1 MKIKTIFKGAFVSF
15 FLVFALIAGIVFM
28 SSFTGSGKKSIISK
42 ADSIKGL
49 KDFYKD
55 YFPIGVAVSPRSLEG
70 VSGEFIKKHFNSLTP
85 ENVMKP
91 ALIQPQ
97 EGKFSWAEAD
107 KIVDFA
113 QANGMKVRGHTLC
126 WHNQTGEWMFK
137 DAQGIQASKELVLAR
152 LKEHITQVVSRYKGK
167 IYAWDVVNEAID
179 NLDPANVGYR
189 QTLWYKIC
197 GDEFIAKAFQWA
209 HEADPK
215 AVLFYNEYNTE
226 NPAKREKTYEM
237 LKKMLAQGVPING
250 VGIQAHWDIGSPKHV
265 GQLNQPG
272 EGDFIIPGSSEDA
285 IRESINKFSSLGLV
299 VQITELDV
307 SIYTSRTDT
316 LNLGFTPEREQK
328 QIDFYKKAFKVFRD
342 KKKVITGVTFWNLS
356 DRSSWLD
363 SRTPRRGKAYPLLFD
378 ENMKPKKAYWA
389 VVKF

>member
-15 FLVFALIAGIVFM
+15 LLVFALIAGIVLM
-28 SSFTGSGKKSIISK
+28 SSFTGSGKRSIISK

-70 VSGEFIKKHFNSLTP
+70 VTGEFIKKNFNSLTP

-97 EGKFSWAEAD
+97 EGKFSWGEAD

-137 DAQGIQASKELVLAR
+137 DAQGNQASKELVLAR

-189 QTLWYKIC
+189 QSLWYKIC

-378 ENMKPKKAYWA
+378 ENMKPKKVYWE

>member
-1 MKIKTIFKGAFVSF
+1 MKIKTIFNGAFVSF

-28 SSFTGSGKKSIISK
+28 SSFTGNGKKSIISK

-97 EGKFSWAEAD
+97 EGKFSWVEAD

-126 WHNQTGEWMFK
+126 WHNQTGDWMFK
-137 DAQGIQASKELVLAR
+137 DAQGNQASKELVLAR
-152 LKEHITQVVSRYKGK
+152 LKEHIMQVVSRYKGK

>member
-1 MKIKTIFKGAFVSF
+1 MKIKTIFKDAFVSF
-15 FLVFALIAGIVFM
+15 FLVFALIAGIIFM
-28 SSFTGSGKKSIISK
+28 SSFIGSGKKSIISK

-137 DAQGIQASKELVLAR
+137 DAQGNQASKELVLAR

>member
-1 MKIKTIFKGAFVSF
+1 
-15 FLVFALIAGIVFM
+15 
-28 SSFTGSGKKSIISK
+28 
-42 ADSIKGL
+42 
-49 KDFYKD
+49 
-55 YFPIGVAVSPRSLEG
+55 
-70 VSGEFIKKHFNSLTP
+70 
-85 ENVMKP
+85 
-91 ALIQPQ
+91 
-97 EGKFSWAEAD
+97 
-107 KIVDFA
+107 
-113 QANGMKVRGHTLC
+113 
-126 WHNQTGEWMFK
+126 
-137 DAQGIQASKELVLAR
+137 
-152 LKEHITQVVSRYKGK
+152 
-167 IYAWDVVNEAID
+167 
-179 NLDPANVGYR
+179 
-189 QTLWYKIC
+189 
-197 GDEFIAKAFQWA
+197 
-209 HEADPK
+209 
-215 AVLFYNEYNTE
+215 
-226 NPAKREKTYEM
+226 M

>member
-1 MKIKTIFKGAFVSF
+1 MKIKSICKGAFVSLF
-15 FLVFALIAGIVFM
+15 FVFALFVGIVFM
-28 SSFTGSGKKSIISK
+28 SSFTGSGKKSDISK

-70 VSGEFIKKHFNSLTP
+70 EQGEFIKKNFNSLTA

-91 ALIQPQ
+91 ALIQPE
-97 EGKFSWAEAD
+97 EGKFNWAEAD
-107 KIVDFA
+107 KIVEFA

-137 DAQGIQASKELVLAR
+137 DSAGNEASKELVLAR
-152 LKEHITQVVSRYKGK
+152 LKEHITQVVTHFKGK
-167 IYAWDVVNEAID
+167 IYAWDVLNEAID
-179 NLDPANVGYR
+179 NKDPSIGYR
-189 QTLWYKIC
+189 QTKMYKIC
-197 GDEFIAKAFQWA
+197 GEEFIGKAFRWA
-209 HEADPK
+209 HEADPD

-226 NPAKREKTYEM
+226 NPIKREKTYEM
-237 LKKMLAQGVPING
+237 LKKLLAEGVPVHG
-250 VGIQAHWDIGSPKHV
+250 VGIQAHWNIGGPRHV

-272 EGDFIIPGSSEDA
+272 EGDFEIKGSSEDA
-285 IRESINKFSSLGLV
+285 IRESIEKFSSLGLK

-328 QIDFYKKAFKVFRD
+328 QVEFYKNAFKVFREE
-342 KKKVITGVTFWNLS
+342 KKVITGVTFWNLS
-356 DRSSWLD
+356 DRGSWID
-363 SRTPRRGKAYPLLFD
+363 NRTPRRGKAYPLLFD
-378 ENMKPKKAYWA
+378 TNMKPKKAYWA
-389 VVKF
+389 VVTF

>member
-1 MKIKTIFKGAFVSF
+1 MKTKSFFKGTLFTF
-15 FLVFALIAGIVFM
+15 FSLFALTTTGIVLM
-28 SSFTGSGKKSIISK
+28 SSCGGSDRGRVLSE
-42 ADSIKGL
+42 ADSLKGL

-70 VSGEFIKKHFNSLTP
+70 EQGEFIKKHFNSLTP

-91 ALIQPQ
+91 ALIQPE
-97 EGKFSWAEAD
+97 EGKFNWADAD
-107 KIVDFA
+107 KIVEFA

-137 DAQGIQASKELVLAR
+137 DSLGNQASKELVLAR

-167 IYAWDVVNEAID
+167 IYAWDVLNEAID
-179 NLDPANVGYR
+179 NLDPSKGYR
-189 QTLWYKIC
+189 QTQWYTIC
-197 GDEFIAKAFQWA
+197 GEEFIAKAFQWA
-209 HEADPK
+209 HEADPN

-226 NPAKREKTYEM
+226 NPVKREKTYEM
-237 LKKMLAQGVPING
+237 LKKLLAQGVPING
-250 VGIQAHWDIGSPKHV
+250 VGMQAHWNIGAPKHV

-285 IRESINKFSSLGLV
+285 IRKSIDKFSSLGLV

-328 QIDFYKKAFKVFRD
+328 QIDFYKKAFEVFRE
-342 KKKVITGVTFWNLS
+342 KKDVLTGVTFWNLS
-356 DRSSWLD
+356 DRGSWLD
-363 SRTPRRGKAYPLLFD
+363 NRTPRRGKAYPLLFD
-378 ENMKPKKAYWA
+378 ENMKPKKAFWE

>member
-70 VSGEFIKKHFNSLTP
+70 VSGEFIKKHFNSITP

-137 DAQGIQASKELVLAR
+137 DAQGNQASKELVLAR

>member
-1 MKIKTIFKGAFVSF
+1 MKIKTIFKDAFVSF
-15 FLVFALIAGIVFM
+15 FLVFALIAGIIFM

-126 WHNQTGEWMFK
+126 WHSQTGEWMFK
-137 DAQGIQASKELVLAR
+137 DAQGNQASKELVLAR

>member
-28 SSFTGSGKKSIISK
+28 SSFIGSGKKSIISK

-70 VSGEFIKKHFNSLTP
+70 VSGEFIKKHFNSITP

-137 DAQGIQASKELVLAR
+137 DAQGNQASKELVLAR

>member
-1 MKIKTIFKGAFVSF
+1 MKVKTIFKGAFVSF
-15 FLVFALIAGIVFM
+15 FLVFSLIAGIVFM
-28 SSFTGSGKKSIISK
+28 SSFTGSGKKSVISK

-70 VSGEFIKKHFNSLTP
+70 VTGEFIKKHFNSLTP

-137 DAQGIQASKELVLAR
+137 DAQGNQASKELVLAR

-328 QIDFYKKAFKVFRD
+328 QIDFYKKAFNVFRD
-342 KKKVITGVTFWNLS
+342 KKKVITGVTFWNLT